1 MHLAPVLI
9 AAAVGLPSA
18 PPASVG
24 MSASRLAKVDA
35 AIEASIANRECPG
48 AVVLVERHGR
58 VVYRKAYG
66 NRALLPAREPMTVD
80 TIFDMASLT
89 KVLATAPSVMTLV
102 EDGKVRLQDRVAK
115 FIPEFVLGGGAR
127 DQVTVEELLT
137 HRAGLAPDDPMAL
150 YTGSREEI
158 FERKYRQ
165 PLASAPGSRF
175 VYSDVGY
182 EVLGELVER
191 VSGERLD
198 EYAAKHVFEPLGM
211 KETGFRPLDPSPSS
225 PSKKSSSL
233 SSLPLSRIAPTERIN
248 GVIRRGA
255 VHDPRAYALGGVA
268 GHAGLFSTADDVARF
283 CAAMLKGGGGVLSPA
298 GVASMMRPR
307 FFGDANLRGLGWDV
321 ETHFSS
327 NRGDLFP
334 LGSVGHTGWT
344 GTSVWLDPTTDTFV
358 VLLTNRNHPDE
369 SGNVIALRGRVASIV
384 ASAITDRNPEEL
396 RKASEATA
404 LLAAIGA
411 ATSASKS
418 ASAPSAPAPAARS
431 SNEQDKRGA
440 PSAPSS
446 KVNEAA
452 AAPARVVGQV
462 RPGIDTLEEKS
473 FEAIK
478 GLKVALLTNQTGL
491 TRDGRSTID
500 VLLSEKAKAAG
511 VSLLRLF
518 SPEHGIRGA
527 LDEKVSDS
535 VDEKTGLPV
544 RSLYGD
550 TPESRR
556 PSSSDLAGLD
566 AVVVDLQDAGCRFY
580 TYLTTLGYVLEEAAK
595 AKVKVVVLDR
605 PDPIR
610 ADVMGGA
617 ARGPRCALVRR
628 VSRDP
633 DPDGNDD
640 RRACDPLQ
648 RRAEDR
654 GGPDGREDVRLLA
667 RPLVRR
673 DGPAVGEPVAEP
685 ALRHRGGALS
695 RASAS
700 SRRRTSP
707 SGAGRTC
714 RSSSSARRGWTGRA
728 SRRRLNARGIPGVRF
743 TPVRFTPSSSVFKG
757 ETCSGVRITLVDRD
771 ALNAVA
777 LGFHAATALRDLHP
791 NEWKH
796 DRFDRLLVNAAALA
810 RFNARRDG
818 RRDHGRLGGRRDGVR
833 GEAGEVPALLTLRGQ
848 PLLLELHE
856 DRVLGVHEL
865 DDRGARVL

>member
-1 MHLAPVLI
+1 MLLAPVLL
-9 AAAVGLPSA
+9 AAAAALPSA
-18 PPASVG
+18 PPSSAG
-24 MSASRLAKVDA
+24 MSAARLGKLDA
-35 AIEASIANRECPG
+35 AIEDSIAKKECPG
-48 AVVLVERHGR
+48 AVVLVGRHGK

-66 NRALLPAREPMTVD
+66 SRALVPAREPMTVD
-80 TIFDMASLT
+80 TVFDMASLT

-102 EDGKVRLQDRVAK
+102 EDGKIRLQDRVAK

-150 YTGSREEI
+150 YTGTKKEI

-165 PLASAPGSRF
+165 PLAYPPGARF

-191 VSGERLD
+191 VSGLPLD
-198 EYAAKHVFEPLGM
+198 EFARQRVFLPLGM
-211 KETGFRPLDPSPSS
+211 KETGFRPLSPSPSS
-225 PSKKSSSL
+225 PSQKSSSSL
-233 SSLPLSRIAPTERIN
+233 SLPLSRIAPTERIN

-298 GVASMMRPR
+298 AVASMMRPR
-307 FFGDANLRGLGWDV
+307 FYGDADLRGLGWDV

-344 GTSVWLDPTTDTFV
+344 GTSLWLDPTTDMFV

-384 ASAITDRNPEEL
+384 ASAITDV
-396 RKASEATA
+396 
-404 LLAAIGA
+404 
-411 ATSASKS
+411 
-418 ASAPSAPAPAARS
+418 APRTLIDSVGTR
-431 SNEQDKRGA
+431 RGA
-440 PSAPSS
+440 RRNRLAPGTFAEFFRAFGAFFES
-446 KVNEAA
+446 EWGGGGAGA
-452 AAPARVVGQV
+452 RRGAGPAGHRHTRRKILRSHQGPQ
-462 RPGIDTLEEKS
+462 
-473 FEAIK
+473 
-478 GLKVALLTNQTGL
+478 VALLTNQTGL

-535 VDEKTGLPV
+535 VDEKTGLPI

-556 PSSSDLAGLD
+556 PRPEDLAGLD

-595 AKVKVVVLDR
+595 ARVKVVVLDR

-610 ADVMGGA
+610 ADRREGPPADLDALSFVAYHAIPIRTGMTIGELAGLFNAERKIGA
-617 ARGPRCALVRR
+617 DLTVVKMSGYSRDLWYDETGLPWVNPSPNLRSVTEAALYPGIGLLETTNVSVGRGTDVPFEQFGAPWMDGPR
-628 VSRDP
+628 
-633 DPDGNDD
+633 
-640 RRACDPLQ
+640 
-648 RRAEDR
+648 
-654 GGPDGREDVRLLA
+654 
-667 RPLVRR
+667 
-673 DGPAVGEPVAEP
+673 VA
-685 ALRHRGGALS
+685 A
-695 RASAS
+695 
-700 SRRRTSP
+700 T
-707 SGAGRTC
+707 
-714 RSSSSARRGWTGRA
+714 
-728 SRRRLNARGIPGVRF
+728 LNARGIAGVRF
-743 TPVRFTPSSSVFKG
+743 TPVRFTPTSSVFKG
-757 ETCSGVRITLVDRD
+757 ETCSGVRITVVDRD

-791 NEWKH
+791 KEWKS

-810 RFNARRDG
+810 RFS
-818 RRDHGRLGGRRDGVR
+818 R
-833 GEAGEVPALLTLRGQ
+833 GETAGEITGAWAAGAMEFEAIRAKYLLY
-848 PLLLELHE
+848 
-856 DRVLGVHEL
+856 
-865 DDRGARVL
+865 